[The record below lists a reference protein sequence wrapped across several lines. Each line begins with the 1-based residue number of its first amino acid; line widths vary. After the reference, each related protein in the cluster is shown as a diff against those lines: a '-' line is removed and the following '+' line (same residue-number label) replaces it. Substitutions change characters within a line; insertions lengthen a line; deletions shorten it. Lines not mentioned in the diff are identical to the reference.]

1 MYRLERTLGPD
12 EYQETFLKAKSQYMA
27 DHPIP
32 WDTHFRAG
40 KCTKPQLQGWAKDF
54 YYWKLQVPIKDY
66 AVLCG
71 CPDLDIRRKWVL
83 KAVEEDGEDIIGRE
97 HVPHPEYWLQFCE
110 GVGLSREY
118 VINAEPLPGVK
129 FAVDHWT
136 HTAAKS
142 WLLGVAMSET
152 GDSAKGI
159 GRNLETIREH
169 YSWIPESALEFWRLH
184 SEVDVEH
191 SKLSMDILMKYCTTK
206 ELQEDCINAMITYLK
221 IHRVMRDAVYLE
233 YVVFRPKSARRLA
246 SKLALI

>member
-12 EYQETFLKAKSQYMA
+12 EYQVTFLKAKSQYMA

-40 KCTKPQLQGWAKDF
+40 KCTKPELQGMAKDF

-66 AVLCG
+66 AVLYG
-71 CPDLDIRRKWVL
+71 CPDIEIRRKWL
-83 KAVEEDGEDIIGRE
+83 PKAIEEDGEDIIGRE

-159 GRNLETIREH
+159 GRNLETIRKH

-191 SKLSMDILMKYCTTK
+191 SQLSMDILTKYCTTK

-233 YVVFRPKSARRLA
+233 YVVLGRNLPEGSQAR
-246 SKLALI
+246 